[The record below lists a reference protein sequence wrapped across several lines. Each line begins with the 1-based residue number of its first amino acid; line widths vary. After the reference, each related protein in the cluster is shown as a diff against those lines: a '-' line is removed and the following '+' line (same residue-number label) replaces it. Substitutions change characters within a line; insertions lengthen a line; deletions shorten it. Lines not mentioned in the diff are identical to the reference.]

1 MSLNRF
7 FRACP
12 NCNKFFYDEQKFKNH
27 ECGKEMPEELKKY
40 MAENHP
46 VVSVKEDV
54 PARVAEPVSDYSKH
68 ADQMNRRN
76 RRKEM
81 LKVLKEH
88 GVDTTGLLTFTAVEE
103 VYNKHFKDGEK

>member
-27 ECGKEMPEELKKY
+27 ECGKEMPEELKQY

-46 VVSVKEDV
+46 VISEKEDV
-54 PARVAEPVSDYSKH
+54 PARVAEPISDYNKH
-68 ADQMNRRN
+68 SEQMGKRGQK
-76 RRKEM
+76 KEM

-88 GVDTTGLLTFTAVEE
+88 GIDTAGLLTFTAVEE
-103 VYNKHFKDGEK
+103 VYNKHFKEGAK